1 MSGIV
6 HDLYTYDTTVQL
18 LYDNGRI
25 SSCFLDNRPMES
37 RIIKVHKGVDNV
49 IKFKVFDADKKVI
62 SIDHLRVAAIL
73 IDCQSSER
81 VFKTYCKIT
90 NKKGQLELAIKE
102 DDLINI
108 PAGFYKLVLTG
119 EEWAIPETEGY
130 VISTPFYT
138 DPSSNINMNIQ
149 VVDNVD
155 KTPIPTLEVTP
166 KQWFLSISKDNV
178 TPEYVTQAF
187 PANRMKN
194 SKNGSHTI
202 AIHMTNFTGEFQ
214 AYGTLDSTPSLN
226 LVDYFPLDLTSH
238 KSIITYNGYTGIDA
252 YHFQAN
258 VMWLKF
264 RYKNDP
270 MLDVSEIGAI
280 DKLQIR
286 S

>member
-1 MSGIV
+1 MFY
-6 HDLYTYDTTVQL
+6 DLYTYDTTVQL
-18 LYDNGRI
+18 LYDNGKI

-49 IKFKVFDADKKVI
+49 VKFKVYDADKKV
-62 SIDHLRVAAIL
+62 SNIDHLRVSAIL
-73 IDCQSSER
+73 IDTQSSER

-90 NKKGQLELAIKE
+90 NKKGQLELDIKE

-108 PAGFYKLVLTG
+108 PAGFFKLVLTA

-130 VISTPFYT
+130 VTSTPFYT
-138 DPSSNINMNIQ
+138 DPSSNINMNVQ
-149 VVDNVD
+149 VMDSAD
-155 KTPIPTLEVTP
+155 KTPIPTIEITT
-166 KQWFLSISKDNV
+166 KQWIYGISHDNIN
-178 TPEYVTQAF
+178 PEFVTQAF

-202 AIHMTNFTGEFQ
+202 AIHMTNFKGEFQ
-214 AYGTLDSTPSLN
+214 VYGTLDSTPSQNLN
-226 LVDYFPLDLTSH
+226 DYFPLDLSNNN
-238 KSIITYNGYTGIDA
+238 SVITYDGYTGIDA

-270 MLDVSEIGAI
+270 MLDISEIGTI
-280 DKLQIR
+280 DKVQLR